1 MRKKMANSIKI
12 YLNISHSDRV
22 KAGVSKATGKKL

>member
-1 MRKKMANSIKI
+1 MATSIKI

-22 KAGVSKATGKKL
+22 KPGVSKATGKKL